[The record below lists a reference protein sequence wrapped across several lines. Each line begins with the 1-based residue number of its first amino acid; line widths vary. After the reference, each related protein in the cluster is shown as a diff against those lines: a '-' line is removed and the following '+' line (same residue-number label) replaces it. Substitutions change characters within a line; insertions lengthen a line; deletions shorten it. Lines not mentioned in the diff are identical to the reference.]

1 MCSGQKRDE
10 MTANGN
16 GSGADLKLRYCGF
29 APLNIR
35 GPFTGELYR
44 FSRQQPEQRVDGRD
58 AVSILRTRLFRK
70 VP

>member
-1 MCSGQKRDE
+1 MCSGQEPDELTAKRNGDE
-10 MTANGN
+10 AE
-16 GSGADLKLRYCGF
+16 LKLRYCGF